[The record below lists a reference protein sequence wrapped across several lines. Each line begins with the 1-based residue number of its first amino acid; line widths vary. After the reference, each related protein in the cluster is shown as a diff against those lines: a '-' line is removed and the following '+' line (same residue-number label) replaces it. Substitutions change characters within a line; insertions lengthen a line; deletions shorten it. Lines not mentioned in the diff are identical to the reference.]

1 MTSAAAHVIRASTFD
16 RPGCIRGL
24 KDAPDLFA
32 ETAERVADTLAEQ
45 LGKADTIDRRGLTQ
59 AVTDLKVW
67 TAGVGGVV
75 FAALSAI
82 KLFG

>member
-1 MTSAAAHVIRASTFD
+1 MAIAFD
-16 RPGCIRGL
+16 RLKFIRRVQGAPGL
-24 KDAPDLFA
+24 AP
-32 ETAERVADTLAEQ
+32 ETAERMADALAEQ
-45 LGKADTIDRRGLTQ
+45 LGKADTIDRRDLNQ

-67 TAGVGGVV
+67 TAGVGVVV